1 MVFEN
6 PNLQVP
12 RNCGRRLMPAVL
24 DEVAESDPERVFVSV
39 PRSSNLADG
48 FKDIPYGTFAKA
60 VNKCAWYLREQLGKD
75 SIPKTILYMGPLDV
89 RYLIII
95 LAAAKAGHMAFF
107 SSLRNSLEAHLSL
120 LDKCGCDTVLVPSR
134 APAIL
139 SQIFAARPME
149 QIATP
154 EVDFFFEGLDQV
166 EPIPF
171 TLTWEEAKT
180 KPFCVL
186 HTSGSTGI
194 PKPVFVTYGTFAS
207 NDAHQ
212 LIPSL
217 GGKPTLI
224 NYLAG
229 QRLFLALPVFH
240 AACLTFTLVF
250 NIFGG
255 VTCVLP
261 PPEPLTA
268 DLANQAFLHGN
279 LDGALMAPSLI
290 VDCYNHNTYCVNMV
304 QRLKFL
310 SYVGGALPEEVGNVL
325 TTRIKLM
332 TMMGSCETA
341 LHPLELNP
349 DPADWQYLT
358 ISPFLGHSF
367 RKDRDGLS
375 DLVFI
380 RDPRF
385 ELFQGVFRTFPDK
398 TEFAMG
404 DLFEQHPRR
413 PESWV
418 FRARTD
424 DIIAFTT
431 AEKLN
436 PITME
441 TVISTNAKVKSAVV
455 GGQGQFQASVLIEPY
470 TYPQS
475 KEEEDQFIRDIW
487 PSILQANRDC
497 PAHGR
502 IMRGF
507 VMLTKPEKPMP
518 RAGKDTVQRHQVLKL
533 YAEEFR
539 ELYERMRPHVKK
551 DGVALEVTEVTGPV
565 EVNNGGGG
573 GGDDDDNDLDR
584 RVEEALQRVLPGAVE
599 RAVQDVLAR
608 LLSGLTGQSPAVGPQ
623 SVPEKPSMHVN
634 GKVNGVAESTNGVEE
649 AVQTG
654 APELKKVIY
663 DQLGENIDI
672 KDIKDDSDLFQF
684 GLDSLVVIDLT
695 NALNTYIIKWRP
707 GKELLEPKV
716 VYDNPTVERILSL
729 VEGVGEV

>member
-6 PNLQVP
+6 PKIEVP
-12 RNCGRRLMPAVL
+12 PNCGRRLMPAVL
-24 DEVAESDPERVFVSV
+24 DEVAENDPQRVFVSV
-39 PRSSNLADG
+39 PKSANLADG
-48 FKDIPYGTFAKA
+48 FQDITYGTFARV
-60 VNKCAWYLREQLGKD
+60 VNKCAWWIREQLGED
-75 SIPKTILYMGPLDV
+75 SIPKTMLYMGPLDV

-107 SSLRNSLEAHLSL
+107 SSHRNSLEAHLSL
-120 LDKCGCDTVLVPSR
+120 LDNCGCDTVLIPSR
-134 APAIL
+134 SPAIL
-139 SQIFAARPME
+139 NPILAARPMDR
-149 QIATP
+149 ISTP
-154 EVDFFFEGLDQV
+154 DVDFFFQELDQV
-166 EPIPF
+166 EPMPF
-171 TLTWEEAKT
+171 TLTWEEGKT

-261 PPEPLTA
+261 PPGPMTA
-268 DLANQAFLHGN
+268 DMVNEVFLHGN
-279 LDGALMAPSLI
+279 LDGAVMAPSLI

-304 QRLKFL
+304 QRLRFL
-310 SYVGGALPEEVGNVL
+310 AYVGGALPEEVGNVL

-341 LHPLELNP
+341 LHPLELNA

-358 ISPFLGHSF
+358 ISPFLGHTF
-367 RKDRDGLS
+367 RPDRDGLY
-375 DLVFI
+375 DLVFV

-385 ELFQGVFRTFPDK
+385 ETFQGVFRTFPGK

-404 DLFEQHPRR
+404 DLFEQHPSH

-441 TVISTNAKVKSAVV
+441 SVIATNPKVKAAVI

-470 TYPQS
+470 VYPKT
-475 KEEEDQFIRDIW
+475 KEDEEQFIRDIW

-518 RAGKDTVQRHQVLKL
+518 IAGKGTVQRHQVLKL
-533 YAEEFR
+533 YAEEFK

-551 DGVALEVTEVTGPV
+551 EVV
-565 EVNNGGGG
+565 EKKLKAQEPHLQMNESEA
-573 GGDDDDNDLDR
+573 GDELDC
-584 RVEEALQRVLPGAVE
+584 RVQEALDRVLPGAVE
-599 RAVQDVLAR
+599 RAVQEVLAK
-608 LLSGLTGQSPAVGPQ
+608 LLAGLSGQQQQQIASPVE
-623 SVPEKPSMHVN
+623 SVPESTPVAVN
-634 GKVNGVAESTNGVEE
+634 GYAAPQPNREAES
-649 AVQTG
+649 
-654 APELKKVIY
+654 APAGPPDLKKLVY
-663 DQLGENIDI
+663 DQLGENLDVQHVQ
-672 KDIKDDSDLFQF
+672 DDSDLFQF
-684 GLDSLVVIDLT
+684 GLDSLQVIELT
-695 NALNTYIIKWRP
+695 NALNAYIIKWRP

-716 VYDNPTVERILSL
+716 VYDNPSVERILGL
-729 VEGVGEV
+729 VESDAKA

>member
-1 MVFEN
+1 MVFEH

-24 DEVAESDPERVFVSV
+24 DEVAESDPQRVFVSV
-39 PRSSNLADG
+39 PKSSNLADG

-60 VNKCAWYLREQLGKD
+60 VNKCAWYLREQLGED

-89 RYLIII
+89 RYLVII

-149 QIATP
+149 QIAAP
-154 EVDFFFEGLDQV
+154 EVDFFFEDLDQV
-166 EPIPF
+166 PPIPF

-217 GGKPTLI
+217 GGQPTLI
-224 NYLAG
+224 NYLSG

-290 VDCYNHNTYCVNMV
+290 VDCYNNNAHCVNMV

-358 ISPFLGHSF
+358 ISPFLGHTF
-367 RKDRDGLS
+367 RADRDGLS
-375 DLVFI
+375 DLVFT

-398 TEFAMG
+398 NEFAMG

-436 PITME
+436 PVTME
-441 TVISTNAKVKSAVV
+441 SVISANAKVKSAVV

-470 TYPQS
+470 TYPRS
-475 KEEEDQFIRDIW
+475 KEEEDQFLRDIW

-507 VMLTKPEKPMP
+507 VMLTKPDKPMP

-539 ELYERMRPHVKK
+539 ELYDRMRPHVKK
-551 DGVALEVTEVTGPV
+551 DGVAVQEVEREAVAV
-565 EVNNGGGG
+565 DV
-573 GGDDDDNDLDR
+573 GDGDLDR

-608 LLSGLTGQSPAVGPQ
+608 LLAGLTGQLAPVASQ
-623 SVPEKPSMHVN
+623 SVPVQPPVHVN
-634 GKVNGVAESTNGVEE
+634 GEVNGMTNGVEE
-649 AVQTG
+649 VMQPG
-654 APELKKVIY
+654 PPELKKVIY

-672 KDIKDDSDLFQF
+672 QDVQDDSDLFQF

-716 VYDNPTVERILSL
+716 VYDNPTVERILGL
-729 VEGVGEV
+729 VEDAGKA

>member
-6 PNLQVP
+6 PNLHVP

-60 VNKCAWYLREQLGKD
+60 VNKCAWYLRERLGKD

-120 LDKCGCDTVLVPSR
+120 LDKSGCDTVLVPSR

-154 EVDFFFEGLDQV
+154 EVDFFFEDLDQV

-224 NYLAG
+224 NYLSG

-375 DLVFI
+375 DLVFT

-398 TEFAMG
+398 AEFAMG
-404 DLFEQHPRR
+404 DLFEQHPHR

-551 DGVALEVTEVTGPV
+551 DGVALEAGVEKGPV
-565 EVNNGGGG
+565 EVNGDG
-573 GGDDDDNDLDR
+573 GGDDDLDR

-608 LLSGLTGQSPAVGPQ
+608 LLAGLTGQSSAVVSQ
-623 SVPEKPSMHVN
+623 SAPEKPSVHVN
-634 GKVNGVAESTNGVEE
+634 GTVNGAAETTNGVEE
-649 AVQTG
+649 AVQMG
-654 APELKKVIY
+654 PPELKKVIY

-716 VYDNPTVERILSL
+716 VYDNPTVERILNL
-729 VEGVGEV
+729 VEGAGEV

>member
-1 MVFEN
+1 MVFEH

-24 DEVAESDPERVFVSV
+24 DEVAESDPQRVFVSV
-39 PRSSNLADG
+39 PKSSNLADG

-60 VNKCAWYLREQLGKD
+60 VNKCAWYLREQLGED

-89 RYLIII
+89 RYLVII

-139 SQIFAARPME
+139 GQIFAARPME
-149 QIATP
+149 QIAAP
-154 EVDFFFEGLDQV
+154 EVDFFFEDLDQV
-166 EPIPF
+166 PPIPF

-224 NYLAG
+224 NYLSG

-290 VDCYNHNTYCVNMV
+290 VDCYNNNAHCVNMV

-358 ISPFLGHSF
+358 ISPFLGHTF
-367 RKDRDGLS
+367 RADRDGLS

-436 PITME
+436 PVTME
-441 TVISTNAKVKSAVV
+441 SVISANAKVKSAVV

-470 TYPQS
+470 TYPRS
-475 KEEEDQFIRDIW
+475 KEEEDQFLRDVW

-507 VMLTKPEKPMP
+507 VMLTKPDKPMP

-539 ELYERMRPHVKK
+539 ELYDRMRPHVKK
-551 DGVALEVTEVTGPV
+551 DGVAVQEVEREAVAV
-565 EVNNGGGG
+565 DV
-573 GGDDDDNDLDR
+573 GDGDLDR

-608 LLSGLTGQSPAVGPQ
+608 LLAGLTGQLAPVASQ
-623 SVPEKPSMHVN
+623 SVPVQPPVHVN
-634 GKVNGVAESTNGVEE
+634 GEVNGVTNGVEE
-649 AVQTG
+649 VVQP
-654 APELKKVIY
+654 APPELKKVIY
-663 DQLGENIDI
+663 DQLGENMDI
-672 KDIKDDSDLFQF
+672 REVKDDSDLFQF

-716 VYDNPTVERILSL
+716 VYDNPTVERILGL
-729 VEGVGEV
+729 VEDAGKA